1 MNIKKLMTTAAV
13 ASLFAI
19 GVVSV
24 SAQGPKNGEGPRSEN
39 REARQAL
46 VEEYTGLEGAEL
58 REAIQGGATLAE
70 LIEANGS
77 SVDGF
82 VAEAATLAEERLDA
96 AVEAGRLTE
105 EEAAEK
111 LAEITEN
118 ITDRVNGE
126 FEPGERRGPRGERG
140 PRGNGEASTNDA
152 DL

>member
-1 MNIKKLMTTAAV
+1 MSIKKLLTAATA
-13 ASLFAI
+13 ASVLAI

-24 SAQGPKNGEGPRSEN
+24 SAQGPKDGEGPRSEH

-46 VEEYTGLEGAEL
+46 VEEYTGLAHDEI
-58 REAIQGGATLAE
+58 RDAIQGGATMAE

-82 VAEAATLAEERLDA
+82 IAEAATFAEERLDT
-96 AVEAGRLTE
+96 AVEVGRLTE